1 MTVSKELIQ
10 DLNIS
15 SMALSYFD
23 FEYYKKTGEDSF
35 GLIPCILTKYD
46 DGKLSFKLLKNSKI
60 DPTDV
65 DLQVSIKESENCF
78 IQESATLNI
87 LEAGTDYIIA
97 NLRYDYQ
104 INSSSTLG
112 KLIELLSV
120 LSKRE
125 EKYGRRKEPR
135 LKINKENYLNFGLSS
150 MEQKIFSRR
159 AKIIQPCA
167 LLDISVHGIC
177 IITPFENPAFKKLD
191 NFHIQLSFVNP
202 EQSIILQ
209 CHKVH
214 LKLNSTENRIF
225 ASISCQLLEPVHYV
239 WKERVGKF
247 METER
252 INSIPD

>member
-1 MTVSKELIQ
+1 MTVSKELMQ

-15 SMALSYFD
+15 SMSLSYFD

-135 LKINKENYLNFGLSS
+135 IKIGKDNYLDFGLSS
-150 MEQKIFSRR
+150 IEQKIFSKS

-167 LLDISVHGIC
+167 LIDISIHGIC
-177 IITPFENPAFKKLD
+177 LITPFENNYFKNLE
-191 NFHIQLSFVNP
+191 NFHIQLSFKNP
-202 EQSIILQ
+202 EQTVILQ

-214 LKLNSTENRIF
+214 SKLTDTGNRVL
-225 ASISCQLLEPVHYV
+225 ATLSCQLLEPVHYV
-239 WKERVGKF
+239 WKERVLK
-247 METER
+247 MLENEETV
-252 INSIPD
+252 N